1 MNQASTRPAPP
12 VVLVVDD
19 EELLRMLATD
29 YFREAGYEVIEAETG
44 EAGLAALR
52 SRTDIRAVF
61 TDVHMPGRMS
71 GLDLASMA
79 LRECPGCAIIV
90 VSGRE
95 MPTRSELG
103 EGVQFVPKPYLGSD
117 IVRLVGEMIVRRS

>member
-1 MNQASTRPAPP
+1 M
-12 VVLVVDD
+12 VLVVDD
-19 EELLRMLATD
+19 EALLRMLATD

-44 EAGLAALR
+44 EEALAALR
-52 SRTDIRAVF
+52 SRGDIQAVF

-79 LRECPGCAIIV
+79 RRECPGCAIVV

-103 EGVQFVPKPYLGSD
+103 EGVRFVPKPYLGSD
-117 IVRLVGEMIVRRS
+117 IVRLVGEMIVRPS